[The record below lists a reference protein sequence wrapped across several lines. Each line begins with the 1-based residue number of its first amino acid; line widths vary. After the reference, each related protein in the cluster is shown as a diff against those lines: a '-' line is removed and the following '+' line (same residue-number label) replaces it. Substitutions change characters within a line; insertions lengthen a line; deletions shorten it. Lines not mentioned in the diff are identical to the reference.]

1 MDFIEARE
9 SELPGCPPMAVLHFM
24 NRYEDM
30 VDAWTQ
36 VSESWDRARQEH
48 ISLRCSSTPQSTPK
62 STPKSTPQSTPK
74 STPQSTPQS
83 TPESTQQPPSAQK
96 SPLVDSSRRR
106 GDLRRTLGLSLS
118 GNLSTENLAL
128 IERVPF
134 FKGPQPVQIAAENSS
149 QLGLRK
155 SKYAT
160 QNAPAAPGAR
170 LQGHHVVPDNT
181 VPDKTPSQKP
191 GPVPTNTPSNAP
203 AAPGA
208 RLQGHNTVSDKTPSQ
223 KPGPVPT
230 NTPSI
235 APAAP
240 GARLQGYNVVP
251 DKTTSNKPGPTP
263 KNTRPYQIDR
273 IADKRRNL
281 EGRWD
286 ATRPGDL
293 HCHESQRPGGHAPW
307 ASFRKVGNQDSVRD
321 ARYLNLCND
330 EQLKACMNMYG
341 RGSGC
346 RHVNKPENCPNNHEV
361 KPWQLQWLVE
371 NRNLHP
377 DVAFFMV
384 HYYNLHRPR
393 HSLALEKLPRS
404 VQPGIAGAG
413 VPLTKP
419 AEAKGFYYK

>member
-36 VSESWDRARQEH
+36 VSESWDRARQEKV
-48 ISLRCSSTPQSTPK
+48 SLRCSSTPQSTPK
-62 STPKSTPQSTPK
+62 STPQSTPQSTPK
-74 STPQSTPQS
+74 S

-118 GNLSTENLAL
+118 GDLSTEDLAL

-134 FKGPQPVQIAAENSS
+134 FKGPQPVHIAADNSS

-160 QNAPAAPGAR
+160 QNAPAAPDNTDNT
-170 LQGHHVVPDNT
+170 VPGKTPSQKPDPVPADNT

-191 GPVPTNTPSNAP
+191 GPVPTNAPSNVP

-208 RLQGHNTVSDKTPSQ
+208 RLQGHN
-223 KPGPVPT
+223 
-230 NTPSI
+230 
-235 APAAP
+235 A
-240 GARLQGYNVVP
+240 VP
-251 DKTTSNKPGPTP
+251 DKTTSKKPVPTP
-263 KNTRPYQIDR
+263 NNTRPYQIDR

-321 ARYLNLCND
+321 ARYLNLCDD
-330 EQLKACMNMYG
+330 EQLRACMNLYG

-346 RHVNKPENCPNNHEV
+346 RHVNKPENCPNNHDV